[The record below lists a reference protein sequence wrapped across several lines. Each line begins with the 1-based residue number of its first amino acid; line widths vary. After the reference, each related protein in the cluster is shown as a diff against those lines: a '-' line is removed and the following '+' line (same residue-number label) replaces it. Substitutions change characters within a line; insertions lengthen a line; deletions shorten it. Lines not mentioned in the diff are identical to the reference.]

1 MTSDLNKIYIYKG
14 EKTINIELSLTPKEL
29 AILRNELLK
38 MLEEFI
44 ILIESKNVEKSTKRF
59 YIRYALVMH
68 KTLRQ
73 LGGHESNILSN
84 QNAFISF
91 LSAKS
96 GINASYIASELKDK
110 KEK

>member
-1 MTSDLNKIYIYKG
+1 M
-14 EKTINIELSLTPKEL
+14 
-29 AILRNELLK
+29 RNELLTQ
-38 MLEEFI
+38 LEEFI
-44 ILIESKNVEKSTKRF
+44 ILIESENVEISTKRL

-84 QNAFISF
+84 QNDFISF

-96 GINASYIASELKDK
+96 GINASYIASELNEKEDK
-110 KEK
+110 